1 MGKTERL
8 GTVDARFVLFT
19 GQKGP
24 QSWKDWNMP
33 GARAPGAGGGEPH
46 CGKGG
51 YQWPGGESAP
61 ERARGSLWV
70 DIPAP
75 DDKTRAGRMHLR
87 RLDQGKGTK
96 KGNGKVTNAE
106 TEP

>member
-1 MGKTERL
+1 MGETERL

-19 GQKGP
+19 CQKGP

-33 GARAPGAGGGEPH
+33 GARVPGAGGGGPALREGRVSVAGRRK
-46 CGKGG
+46 CTRKGQG
-51 YQWPGGESAP
+51 ISVGGHS
-61 ERARGSLWV
+61 S
-70 DIPAP
+70 P
-75 DDKTRAGRMHLR
+75 DDKTRAGGMHLR

-96 KGNGKVTNAE
+96 KGNAKVTNAE

>member
-1 MGKTERL
+1 MGETERL

-33 GARAPGAGGGEPH
+33 GARAPGAGGGAPH

-75 DDKTRAGRMHLR
+75 MIKLGQEECT
-87 RLDQGKGTK
+87 
-96 KGNGKVTNAE
+96 
-106 TEP
+106 

>member
-1 MGKTERL
+1 MGETERL

-33 GARAPGAGGGEPH
+33 GARAPGAGGGGPALRE
-46 CGKGG
+46 GRISVA
-51 YQWPGGESAP
+51 GGESAP

-75 DDKTRAGRMHLR
+75 MIKLGQEECT
-87 RLDQGKGTK
+87 
-96 KGNGKVTNAE
+96 
-106 TEP
+106 

>member
-1 MGKTERL
+1 MGETERL
-8 GTVDARFVLFT
+8 GTVDACFVLFM

-46 CGKGG
+46 WEGRVSVAR
-51 YQWPGGESAP
+51 GESAP

-70 DIPAP
+70 DIPAR
-75 DDKTRAGRMHLR
+75 DDKTRAGGMHLR